1 MNEKAEIGLLDKLTV
16 VPSKFKQ
23 YFGDDVETF
32 KAELITS
39 IKNLERIEELMASM
53 FVDQTEASMKA
64 IRLEVAEINST
75 MNGVMGKR
83 FKSGN
88 MLNDLTAVTVWG
100 TLMAGFSDQTKLTP
114 EQRAMMI
121 KTGAYHDLMRS
132 RVAQ

>member
-1 MNEKAEIGLLDKLTV
+1 MNEKAEIELLDKLTV

-100 TLMAGFSDQTKLTP
+100 TLMAGFSDQTKLSP
-114 EQRAMMI
+114 EQRGMLI

>member
-1 MNEKAEIGLLDKLTV
+1 MNEKAEIGLLDKLTT

-23 YFGDDVETF
+23 YFGDDVEAF
-32 KAELITS
+32 KSELITS
-39 IKNLERIEELMASM
+39 IKNLERVEELMASM